1 MELQLGLALPPP
13 PLIPIETF
21 DLNSYGNYETRE
33 ALGSNALSWP
43 LLKLGPADNDI
54 NNIHHH
60 NSSSSSSS
68 SSGGGAGCKKRS
80 FDEAP
85 FFDEKRN
92 VPKTLHLLLW
102 TNQPNDEDDDP
113 SNVLHENSSS
123 AIFKSFTFSLSLF
136 LNDGEGLVGWP
147 PVKTWRKKVH
157 HQIPNGVAENN
168 RLPAVENGIGG
179 RASKSTYV
187 KVKMEGVPIARK
199 IDLSVHHSFE
209 GLTNTLMRMFG
220 ISDDNRKIFKLTYQ
234 DREGDWLLA
243 EDVPWRTFIRS
254 LKCLKLIRS
263 RG

>member
-1 MELQLGLALPPP
+1 MCMELQLGLALPPP

-33 ALGSNALSWP
+33 ALGTNALSWP

-60 NSSSSSSS
+60 NSSSSSS

-123 AIFKSFTFSLSLF
+123 AIFK
-136 LNDGEGLVGWP
+136 NDGEGLVGWP

-157 HQIPNGVAENN
+157 HQIPNGGAENN
-168 RLPAVENGIGG
+168 CLPAVENGIGG

-220 ISDDNRKIFKLTYQ
+220 ISDGNRKSFKLTYQ

>member
-60 NSSSSSSS
+60 NSSSSSSR
-68 SSGGGAGCKKRS
+68 GGGAGCKNRS

-136 LNDGEGLVGWP
+136 LCSDFCHSW
-147 PVKTWRKKVH
+147 
-157 HQIPNGVAENN
+157 
-168 RLPAVENGIGG
+168 GICV
-179 RASKSTYV
+179 Y
-187 KVKMEGVPIARK
+187 I
-199 IDLSVHHSFE
+199 
-209 GLTNTLMRMFG
+209 
-220 ISDDNRKIFKLTYQ
+220 
-234 DREGDWLLA
+234 
-243 EDVPWRTFIRS
+243 
-254 LKCLKLIRS
+254 
-263 RG
+263 